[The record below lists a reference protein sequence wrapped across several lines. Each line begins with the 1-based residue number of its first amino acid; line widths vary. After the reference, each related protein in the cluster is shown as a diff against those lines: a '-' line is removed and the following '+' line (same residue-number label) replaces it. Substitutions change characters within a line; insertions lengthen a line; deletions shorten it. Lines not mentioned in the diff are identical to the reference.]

1 MKHNTFDL
9 TWIAT
14 ATGGQLI
21 RPRKE
26 QIQEHRHKG
35 SDMPAT
41 LKELGFKPV
50 SAGTAF
56 RKQYHKQYS
65 NVDLVL
71 TADNNNARY
80 HMQVLFRDKLVIAQS
95 VFDSEAVG
103 SKCSYVEK
111 LDTTITLLNSS
122 K

>member
-1 MKHNTFDL
+1 MSHKHIDL
-9 TWIAT
+9 ALIAT
-14 ATGGQLI
+14 ATGGELV
-21 RPRKE
+21 RPRRD
-26 QIQEHRHKG
+26 QVQEHRHR
-35 SDMPAT
+35 SSEIPAA

-56 RKQYHKQYS
+56 RRQYRKQYS

-71 TADNNNARY
+71 TADSNNARY

-95 VFDSEAVG
+95 TVDSNLLGNMCIYA
-103 SKCSYVEK
+103 EK
-111 LDTTITLLNSS
+111 LDHAITLLNSS